1 MQESSE
7 SEEDVKEQQKKRAL
21 NETIS
26 EGEEES
32 VEYML
37 SNKYTQTNDIVE
49 ILELMKDGETQTIN

>member
-7 SEEDVKEQQKKRAL
+7 SEEDIREQQKKRAL